1 MAKPIRASLRRRSL
15 PAAAV
20 QDLRDEIAAH
30 PGADDGV
37 DLVRVDGIQPVGT
50 GEAHAVRHAEAQ
62 GIFHGAAERLL
73 AQLRGVDKLS
83 PAVQQQRNAE
93 IAVVRADVRS
103 ARTLRHEPG
112 AAFQPRGDR
121 QPHRPHAARQ
131 RAASCCQ

>member
-1 MAKPIRASLRRRSL
+1 MSVKVGMVSLGCSKN
-15 PAAAV
+15 
-20 QDLRDEIAAH
+20 Q
-30 PGADDGV
+30 V
-37 DLVRVDGIQPVGT
+37 D
-50 GEAHAVRHAEAQ
+50 
-62 GIFHGAAERLL
+62 AERLL